1 MATVDE
7 LLGMA
12 HETYARARESLDPSE
27 KQTLLSL
34 ADEYHRQAEEL
45 RRGQIIQV
53 AFPKSDGKSG

>member
-27 KQTLLSL
+27 KQTLLGL

-53 AFPKSDGKSG
+53 AFPKSDGKIG